1 MSELYDLPNGWQWKK
16 LDECTDKIIDGNYGE
31 SYPTKDEFIDSGIP
45 FLTAAAIGVNGKIEY
60 EKIKYISN
68 EKHSILTKA
77 QTTVGDVILVNRGVK
92 NDFSNISSIIED
104 EYFKIS
110 NISPQLTKLKTNDLL
125 KPKYLYYYFYSEP
138 FLNQFVDL
146 TMGSAL
152 RFISL
157 TKTKKIEIPVPP
169 LSEQQR
175 IVSKLDL
182 LFAKIDKSI
191 ELHQKNMDEA
201 DAFMG
206 SVLNEVFGEL
216 EVEKSVSLKEIT
228 TKIGSGATPSGGEKS
243 YKTEGISL
251 IRSMNVHDDGFRFKN
266 LAFIDESQAKKLNNV
281 IVEANDVLL
290 NITGASVAR
299 CCIVD
304 QSILPARVNQHVS
317 IIRLKSDMLPSF
329 LHYYLVSPSVKSDL
343 LFSSSGGATREAI
356 TKSMI
361 EEFTVPL
368 PLLLIQQKIVDYLD
382 SVSEKMEK
390 VKSIQKEKM
399 ESLKALKASILD
411 KAFRGEL

>member
-1 MSELYDLPNGWQWKK
+1 MSELYKLTNLIDFIGGSQPPKSTFSEIKK
-16 LDECTDKIIDGNYGE
+16 DGYVRLIQIRDYKSDNYIVYIPE
-31 SYPTKDEFIDSGIP
+31 DSTKKFCTKDEIMIGRYGPPVFQILRGIEGAYNVALMKAKPKIDELSSEYLFRFLQNPSIQNYIIGLSQRSAGQSGINKEA
-45 FLTAAAIGVNGKIEY
+45 LEEY
-60 EKIKYISN
+60 EM
-68 EKHSILTKA
+68 
-77 QTTVGDVILVNRGVK
+77 
-92 NDFSNISSIIED
+92 
-104 EYFKIS
+104 
-110 NISPQLTKLKTNDLL
+110 LL
-125 KPKYLYYYFYSEP
+125 PS
-138 FLNQFVDL
+138 
-146 TMGSAL
+146 
-152 RFISL
+152 
-157 TKTKKIEIPVPP
+157 

-206 SVLNEVFGEL
+206 SVLNEVFDRHSVLDTESTINQWIPNQ
-216 EVEKSVSLKEIT
+216 VRDDEKWEKNVLLKDIT
-228 TKIGSGATPSGGEKS
+228 SKIGSGATPSGGQKA

-251 IRSMNVHDDGFRFKN
+251 IRSMNVHDYGFRFKN
-266 LAFIDESQAKKLNNV
+266 LAFIDDTQAKKLSNV
-281 IVEANDVLL
+281 TVEANDVLL

-304 QSILPARVNQHVS
+304 ESILPARVNQHVS
-317 IIRLKSDMLPSF
+317 IIRLKNDMLPKF
-329 LHYYLVSPSVKSDL
+329 LHYYLISPSIKSDL

-361 EEFTVPL
+361 ESFIVPL
-368 PLLLIQQKIVDYLD
+368 PPLQIQQKVVDYLD

-399 ESLKALKASILD
+399 ESLKELKSSILD